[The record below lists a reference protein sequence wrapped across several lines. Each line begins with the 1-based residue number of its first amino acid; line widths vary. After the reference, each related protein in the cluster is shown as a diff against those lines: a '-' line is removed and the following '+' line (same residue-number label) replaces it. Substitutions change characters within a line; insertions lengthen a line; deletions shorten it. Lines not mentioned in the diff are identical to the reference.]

1 MMGMTW
7 RTCKRILELLPG
19 CLFWCEGF
27 SSQCS
32 QQPLPATA
40 PEVCLPRTR
49 SMKMKRKECM
59 ANMYSKSNMA
69 SSPHSYF
76 QPQVVWE
83 EKLRPSTNA
92 WPTCCLWNAISPIQ
106 FPHGLVEMQAVLCN
120 PQIHSHVNPREQ
132 ILHAP
137 CHQRLLGHN
146 PRLFWGLCA
155 TGILTIPLQKQNN
168 SILFPKTMLTVK
180 KLCFYKFLPLLFY
193 TTVVF
198 LFKGVGAPFFLCVI
212 PNMCLIAKGKIDH
225 TSKTACPCL

>member
-32 QQPLPATA
+32 QQLLQKS
-40 PEVCLPRTR
+40 VCHVQEAWRW
-49 SMKMKRKECM
+49 KECM
-59 ANMYSKSNMA
+59 ASVYLKLNMA
-69 SSPHSYF
+69 SSHLYF

-92 WPTCCLWNAISPIQ
+92 WLTCCLWNAISPIQ

-198 LFKGVGAPFFLCVI
+198 LFKGVGAPFFL
-212 PNMCLIAKGKIDH
+212 
-225 TSKTACPCL
+225 SKLQCKVKWATLR